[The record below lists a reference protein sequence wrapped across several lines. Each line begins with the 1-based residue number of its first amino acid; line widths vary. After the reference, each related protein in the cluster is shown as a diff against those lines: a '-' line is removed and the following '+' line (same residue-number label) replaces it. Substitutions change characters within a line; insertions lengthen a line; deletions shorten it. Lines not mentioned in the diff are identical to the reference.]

1 MNKDEPRISWF
12 KERENTCYGGEH
24 LSPCFWQ
31 WTAQIGGQ
39 KCCVK
44 PGPVRQFYVRLKGG
58 GTKLLMGPALY
69 CLSLSTQLLGA
80 CHSKHSPNTYTP
92 HRDTRIWLHKSR
104 KLSPINSHSKSYGC
118 TDTRESVYTMK
129 QLLVR
134 WLNASTQGQSTFLLA
149 FLIRDRVTLCSLLL
163 FPYSCNNI
171 YNRF

>member
-31 WTAQIGGQ
+31 RTAQIGGQ

-134 WLNASTQGQSTFLLA
+134 WIKCFYTRSEHIPPCLPDQRQS
-149 FLIRDRVTLCSLLL
+149 DSLQPPAIPIQLQQH
-163 FPYSCNNI
+163 I
-171 YNRF
+171 